1 METIS
6 ITNRGAIH
14 KFLDDVFIDKIEKIY
29 ALCDLKISYYGV
41 SITYKNTGQL
51 KKYKRV
57 KILHNYLSNNE
68 LERISFFSVPD
79 NFVTVSYDYLL
90 SISINYKN
98 NFITAIFDGNIINQN
113 FSFNCDDRLKNKNYN
128 ALENSYFVLGDNRPF
143 SKDSRIIGCV
153 QKEDIKGVLKVI
165 TAHYNDVND
174 LSKGKKIVPFVYF

>member
-51 KKYKRV
+51 KKYKRG

-98 NFITAIFDGNIINQN
+98 NFITAIFDGNIINHECIEEIKTILDAFMEKPYMQEIYTMN
-113 FSFNCDDRLKNKNYN
+113 KEATPLLYAMGIKNDYKTLKI
-128 ALENSYFVLGDNRPF
+128 LSSETV
-143 SKDSRIIGCV
+143 
-153 QKEDIKGVLKVI
+153 KED
-165 TAHYNDVND
+165 
-174 LSKGKKIVPFVYF
+174 

>member
-51 KKYKRV
+51 KKYKRG

-79 NFVTVSYDYLL
+79 NFVTVAFDYLL

-98 NFITAIFDGNIINQN
+98 NYIIATFDENIINHEYIEEIKIILDTFMEKPYIQEIYTMDKEETPLLYAKGIKKD
-113 FSFNCDDRLKNKNYN
+113 FKTLKI
-128 ALENSYFVLGDNRPF
+128 LSSEV
-143 SKDSRIIGCV
+143 V
-153 QKEDIKGVLKVI
+153 KEEK
-165 TAHYNDVND
+165 A
-174 LSKGKKIVPFVYF
+174 